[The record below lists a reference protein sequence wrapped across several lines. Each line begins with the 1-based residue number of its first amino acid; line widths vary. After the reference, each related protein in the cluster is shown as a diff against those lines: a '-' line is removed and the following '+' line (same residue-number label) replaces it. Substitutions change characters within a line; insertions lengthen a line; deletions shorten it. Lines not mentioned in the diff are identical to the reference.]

1 MTSIGHVGC
10 LGGLNCDGAQSEG
23 AEGTREVHVRI
34 LSALDLSGGGGEAWL
49 TGPSAGLSQTAHL
62 RRFVRNQDAL
72 SPCDGVLHVLGV
84 VVPLHTDQVAW
95 RGHLAWKGHPLC
107 HQMLTNWNQKFFF
120 SWGKSPQR
128 ERHRNRPSLN
138 SRLSS
143 WFGQRFTTSVTC
155 SAFL

>member
-23 AEGTREVHVRI
+23 ALRDTGGARQDPVSVGSV
-34 LSALDLSGGGGEAWL
+34 SAGGGGEAWL

-107 HQMLTNWNQKFFF
+107 HQMLTNWNHIFFF
-120 SWGKSPQR
+120 FLGENPHK
-128 ERHRNRPSLN
+128 E
-138 SRLSS
+138 
-143 WFGQRFTTSVTC
+143 
-155 SAFL
+155 SATETDHH